1 MATSL
6 SESAHM
12 PACSKI
18 LPVMPLKTDGDHG
31 RVQDQE
37 IRSEVTCLISSVELV
52 ENLLDG
58 VFGKEPLDAGDF
70 MVNIG

>member
-1 MATSL
+1 
-6 SESAHM
+6 
-12 PACSKI
+12 
-18 LPVMPLKTDGDHG
+18 MPLKTDGDHG